1 MLVKGITNPFFSK
14 MIEIIEDEAK
24 RKRYA
29 LVLRHVEA
37 QEDELDVALEL
48 EKEKRLRGDR
58 ISGRYD
64 YGDAGAGGGIYRQNV
79 YFHE

>member
-1 MLVKGITNPFFSK
+1 

-37 QEDELDVALEL
+37 QEDELDVALEPVYIL
-48 EKEKRLRGDR
+48 LYNLV
-58 ISGRYD
+58 IS
-64 YGDAGAGGGIYRQNV
+64 
-79 YFHE
+79 

>member
-1 MLVKGITNPFFSK
+1 

-48 EKEKRLRGDR
+48 EKEKRLRGNYLF
-58 ISGRYD
+58 GRPVLAF
-64 YGDAGAGGGIYRQNV
+64 GREVKKIKRAICV
-79 YFHE
+79 